1 MTEREKVLQLAFIL
15 MKHGEPLPIDLLARA
30 EQLGLEVDK
39 LDDPQITPITFEE
52 GDYYE

>member
-1 MTEREKVLQLAFIL
+1 MTEKEKVLQLAFIL

-39 LDDPQITPITFEE
+39 LDDPNNYTYETNS
-52 GDYYE
+52 GDTTE